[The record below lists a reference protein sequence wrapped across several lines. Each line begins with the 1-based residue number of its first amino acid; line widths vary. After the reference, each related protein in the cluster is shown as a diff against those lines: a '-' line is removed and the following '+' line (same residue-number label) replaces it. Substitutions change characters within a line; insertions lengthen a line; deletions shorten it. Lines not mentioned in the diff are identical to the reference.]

1 MVVESNP
8 TKTNAMSNSSS
19 GGGISLAMEDDHESL
34 SPLHCFMRR
43 YCVEAFCA
51 SEQDLTVPRYGKSH
65 SGKVGVGQVGIR
77 CLHCVHRPA
86 HERQERAVCFPSSLK
101 NIYHS
106 IETWQRR
113 HSLVCQDLPV
123 WIKKSMAELMLKS
136 RAGAGGRRQYWE
148 ESARRLGMETTLQG
162 VRFFHAPTLSRA
174 SDPVAVPGGTAMTT
188 TEEVPSVPVVHEA
201 DTFLITHYLY
211 TLLEQMESCRFS
223 EEDRTGGRSKVKNCP
238 VGFPGMQCKH
248 CRGKA
253 GFGRYFPTTAT
264 ALASANS
271 DRNIFNHISK
281 CRACPVQMR
290 EELCLL
296 QKQHATCKNR
306 RGSRKQFFES
316 VWRRLHQSQQN

>member
-1 MVVESNP
+1 
-8 TKTNAMSNSSS
+8 
-19 GGGISLAMEDDHESL
+19 
-34 SPLHCFMRR
+34 
-43 YCVEAFCA
+43 
-51 SEQDLTVPRYGKSH
+51 
-65 SGKVGVGQVGIR
+65 
-77 CLHCVHRPA
+77 
-86 HERQERAVCFPSSLK
+86 VCFPSSLK

-123 WIKKSMAELMLKS
+123 WIKKSMTELMLKS

-148 ESARRLGMETTLQG
+148 EAARRLGMDTTPLG
-162 VRFFHAPTLSRA
+162 VRFVTAPTLGRVPFPVQDGAAAVAPTAA
-174 SDPVAVPGGTAMTT
+174 S
-188 TEEVPSVPVVHEA
+188 EVPSIPVVHEA

-223 EEDRTGGRSKVKNCP
+223 EEDRTGGRSKVKDCP

-253 GFGRYFPTTAT
+253 GFGRYFPTTAQ

-271 DRNIFNHISK
+271 DRNIFNHIVK
-281 CRACPVQMR
+281 CRVCPVSIR
-290 EELCLL
+290 EELLLL
-296 QKQHATCKNR
+296 QKQHASCKNR

-316 VWRRLHQSQQN
+316 VWQRLHDSQH